1 MTTKRNGDIE
11 FPWRI
16 QSKLI
21 WQSKSSSSA
30 KLQSGTEGHLSGIAP
45 TAGPVNFGTII
56 GATEI
61 FSYLQEKPIIMV
73 VRTEKA
79 ACKPVA
85 QRTFTTNEQ
94 LLPSP

>member
-1 MTTKRNGDIE
+1 MATKRNGNIE

-16 QSKLI
+16 QLKLI
-21 WQSKSSSSA
+21 WQSKRCSSA

-61 FSYLQEKPIIMV
+61 FSYLQEKPIMV